1 MKNHK
6 KERKKGMGGGRKE
19 EKKEKEREG
28 RTEEKKIVRP
38 RPGGVYLV
46 LGWMRQ
52 ESQGLRQPGL

>member
-1 MKNHK
+1 
-6 KERKKGMGGGRKE
+6 MGGGRKE